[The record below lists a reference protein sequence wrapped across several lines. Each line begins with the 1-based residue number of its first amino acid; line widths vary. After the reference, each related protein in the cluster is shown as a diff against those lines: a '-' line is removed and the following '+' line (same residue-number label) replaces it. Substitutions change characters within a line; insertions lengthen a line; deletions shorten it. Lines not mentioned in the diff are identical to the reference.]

1 MGNGMVERFNQ
12 TLIKMLGTLEEK
24 QRDWKSYV
32 STLVH
37 AYNATRHDS
46 TGYTP
51 FFLMF
56 GRHPRLAIDAYLRLN
71 SDTEKIRS
79 RDNYAKKLQK
89 RLQFSYKIASR
100 EAEKSASRHKCIMT
114 PRLENP
120 QYKWEIEFSSEML
133 V

>member
-1 MGNGMVERFNQ
+1 MVEIFKQ

-24 QRDWKSYV
+24 QKQDWKSYV

-46 TGYTP
+46 TKYTP

-71 SDTEKIRS
+71 SETEKIRS
-79 RDNYAKKLQK
+79 RDNYANTPKA
-89 RLQFSYKIASR
+89 FKIL
-100 EAEKSASRHKCIMT
+100 I
-114 PRLENP
+114 
-120 QYKWEIEFSSEML
+120 
-133 V
+133 